1 MASEDVD
8 YYALLEIES
17 TASSAEIRK
26 AYRQKSLKVHPDRN
40 PDDPQAAAL
49 FHELSIAVDVLS
61 DPSKR
66 STFDALLTARNARK
80 ARFAALDNKRKAM
93 AEELERSERESKRA
107 REGEKSRWAE
117 VERLK
122 EEGRRLREMRA
133 QQTGEEGEKRAREAE
148 EQRKRALEKAR
159 KPANGGEAA
168 EVVELGPLDKTLKI
182 KWLKS
187 VHPSL
192 VDDTS
197 VISFLERTLA
207 PANSDIDSVV
217 LSSKT
222 LANPAKGKHGSGVV
236 AFKTLS
242 AAVRLVRGKEAD
254 PEGKWKG
261 FEVDWAAGE
270 PPAALGAQAGPSPPP
285 PRQSASPRATAAA
298 SSFSFAPASSTDED
312 TILARLRQKEREK
325 LMDEMRRQ
333 DEADEGLAQ

>member
-8 YYALLEIES
+8 YYALLGIES
-17 TASSAEIRK
+17 TATSGEIRK

-66 STFDALLTARNARK
+66 STFDSLLAARNARK

-107 REGEKSRWAE
+107 REGERSKKME

-122 EEGRRLREMRA
+122 EEGRRLREERA
-133 QQTGEEGEKRAREAE
+133 RQAQGAEEGRRKVREEEERRRVE
-148 EQRKRALEKAR
+148 EQR
-159 KPANGGEAA
+159 ANGRTNGAPA

-187 VHPSL
+187 AHPSL
-192 VDDTS
+192 VDDAS
-197 VISFLERTLA
+197 VTAFLERTLA
-207 PANSDIDSVV
+207 PANPDIDSVV

-222 LANPAKGKHGSGVV
+222 LANPSKGKHGSGVL

-242 AAVRLVRGKEAD
+242 AAVRVVKGKEAD
-254 PEGKWKG
+254 PEGRWKG
-261 FEVDWAAGE
+261 FEVGWAAGQ
-270 PPAALGAQAGPSPPP
+270 PPAALGAQAAPSPPP
-285 PRQSASPRATAAA
+285 PRQSASPPA
-298 SSFSFAPASSTDED
+298 SAVPSFSFAPASTDED
-312 TILARLRQKEREK
+312 SILARLRLKEREK

-333 DEADEGLAQ
+333 DEADEGAAQ

>member
-8 YYALLEIES
+8 YYALLGIES
-17 TASSAEIRK
+17 TATSGEIRK

-66 STFDALLTARNARK
+66 STFDSLLAARNARK

-107 REGEKSRWAE
+107 REGERSKKME

-122 EEGRRLREMRA
+122 EEGRRLREERA
-133 QQTGEEGEKRAREAE
+133 RVAQGQEEGRRKVREE
-148 EQRKRALEKAR
+148 EERKRVEEMKAKAR
-159 KPANGGEAA
+159 ANGAA
-168 EVVELGPLDKTLKI
+168 EVVELGPLDKTIKI

-187 VHPSL
+187 MHPSL
-192 VDDTS
+192 VDDAS
-197 VISFLERTLA
+197 VTAFLERTLA
-207 PANSDIDSVV
+207 PSNPDIDSVV

-222 LANPAKGKHGSGVV
+222 LANPSKGKHGSGVV

-242 AAVRLVRGKEAD
+242 AAVRVVKGKEAD

-261 FEVDWAAGE
+261 FEVGWAAGQ
-270 PPAALGAQAGPSPPP
+270 PPAALGAQA
-285 PRQSASPRATAAA
+285 
-298 SSFSFAPASSTDED
+298 SFAPTSTDED
-312 TILARLRQKEREK
+312 SILARLRQKEREK
-325 LMDEMRRQ
+325 LMDEMRAQ
-333 DEADEGLAQ
+333 DEADGGAAQ

>member
-8 YYALLEIES
+8 YYALLGIDS
-17 TASSAEIRK
+17 TATSGEIRK
-26 AYRQKSLKVHPDRN
+26 AYRQRSLKVHPDRN

-66 STFDALLTARNARK
+66 STFDSLLAARNARK

-107 REGEKSRWAE
+107 REGERSKKME

-122 EEGRRLREMRA
+122 EEGRRLREERA
-133 QQTGEEGEKRAREAE
+133 QQAGEEEIRRRREMDE
-148 EQRKRALEKAR
+148 IRLRALHKA
-159 KPANGGEAA
+159 KEATNGGRAA

-187 VHPSL
+187 AHPSL
-192 VDDTS
+192 VDDAS
-197 VISFLERTLA
+197 VTAFLERTLA
-207 PANSDIDSVV
+207 PSNPDIDSVV

-222 LANPAKGKHGSGVV
+222 LANPSKGKHGSGVV

-242 AAVRLVRGKEAD
+242 AAVRVVKGKEAD

-261 FEVDWAAGE
+261 FEVGWAAGQ
-270 PPAALGAQAGPSPPP
+270 PPAALGAQ
-285 PRQSASPRATAAA
+285 
-298 SSFSFAPASSTDED
+298 SFTPTSTDED
-312 TILARLRQKEREK
+312 SVLARLRQKEREK
-325 LMDEMRRQ
+325 LMDEMRAQ
-333 DEADEGLAQ
+333 DEADEGATQ